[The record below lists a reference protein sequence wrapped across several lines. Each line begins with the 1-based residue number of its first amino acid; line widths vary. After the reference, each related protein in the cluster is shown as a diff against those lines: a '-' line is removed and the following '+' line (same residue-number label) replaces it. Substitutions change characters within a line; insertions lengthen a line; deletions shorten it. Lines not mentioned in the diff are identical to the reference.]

1 MVVVEASDSTI
12 VVSWVAVVE
21 TYVSEYVVPETTVVE
36 TPHGT
41 VGTATTEEELNV
53 VIGAVV
59 GRAVSEEEL
68 VREVLSESLVVADT
82 VVGREISEEELL
94 SELLSELVV
103 VTDMVVGTAVP
114 RRELLPELLSELLEM
129 TDSVEGTAVPRRELL
144 VAAAAVVLLLYKVSE
159 ASLSLKRP
167 GIGACFG
174 GTLASQRPGAGL
186 APGRASAGVRK
197 DCERRRTR
205 PEKTVVDT
213 MLAVEKR

>member
-41 VGTATTEEELNV
+41 VGTATTEEELKV

-59 GRAVSEEEL
+59 GRVVSEEEL

-94 SELLSELVV
+94 PELLPELVV
-103 VTDMVVGTAVP
+103 VTDM
-114 RRELLPELLSELLEM
+114 
-129 TDSVEGTAVPRRELL
+129 VEGTAVPRRELL
-144 VAAAAVVLLLYKVSE
+144 VAAAAVVLLLYKASE

-167 GIGACFG
+167 GIGTCFG
-174 GTLASQRPGAGL
+174 GALASQRPGAGL

-213 MLAVEKR
+213 ILAVEKR

>member
-41 VGTATTEEELNV
+41 VGTATTEEELKV

-68 VREVLSESLVVADT
+68 VREMLSESLVVADT

-94 SELLSELVV
+94 SGLLSELVV

-114 RRELLPELLSELLEM
+114 RRELL
-129 TDSVEGTAVPRRELL
+129 
-144 VAAAAVVLLLYKVSE
+144 VAAAAVVLLLYKASE

>member
-41 VGTATTEEELNV
+41 VGTATTEEELKV

-59 GRAVSEEEL
+59 GRVVSEEEL

-94 SELLSELVV
+94 PELLPELVV
-103 VTDMVVGTAVP
+103 VTDM
-114 RRELLPELLSELLEM
+114 
-129 TDSVEGTAVPRRELL
+129 VEGTAVPRRELL
-144 VAAAAVVLLLYKVSE
+144 VAAAAVVLLLYKASE

-167 GIGACFG
+167 GIGTCFG
-174 GTLASQRPGAGL
+174 GALASQRPGAGL

>member
-1 MVVVEASDSTI
+1 VVVVEASDSTI

-41 VGTATTEEELNV
+41 VGTATTEEELKV

-59 GRAVSEEEL
+59 GRAVSEEL

-114 RRELLPELLSELLEM
+114 RRELLSELLSELLEM

-144 VAAAAVVLLLYKVSE
+144 VAAAAVVLLLYKASE

-167 GIGACFG
+167 GIGTCFG
-174 GTLASQRPGAGL
+174 GTLASQRLDAGL

>member
-1 MVVVEASDSTI
+1 MVVEASDSTI

-41 VGTATTEEELNV
+41 VGTATTEEELKV

-82 VVGREISEEELL
+82 VVGREISKEELL

-114 RRELLPELLSELLEM
+114 RRELLSELLSELLEM

-144 VAAAAVVLLLYKVSE
+144 VAAAAVVLLLYKASE

-167 GIGACFG
+167 GIGTCFG
-174 GTLASQRPGAGL
+174 GTLASQRLGAGL

-205 PEKTVVDT
+205 PEKKVVDT